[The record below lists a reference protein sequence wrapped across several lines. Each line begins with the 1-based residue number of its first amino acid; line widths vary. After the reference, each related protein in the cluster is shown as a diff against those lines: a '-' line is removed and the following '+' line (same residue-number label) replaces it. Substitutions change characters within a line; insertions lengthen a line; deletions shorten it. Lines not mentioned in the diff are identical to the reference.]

1 MRKSTQLSWRPFH
14 SLRIERRTVL
24 HHNNPFG
31 STSTNTNQF
40 GRNDRSLSFNR
51 NLFEINVFSNN
62 VSIKRYG
69 QTDANNTHKTTPSN
83 ELEQHSALLNQS
95 LYERSPI
102 IKVVPD
108 EILEQLP
115 RIKYAECRCPDQNR
129 VCAITYDEFVEDSI
143 IIQLP
148 CNHCFLVEPIINW
161 LSQNSCE
168 CPVCRFAMESVEKN
182 NTLVHNVLS
191 NEFTENSRGSVVNNV
206 VVGTNNDGSVV
217 DNSGIDIML
226 GFLDS

>member
-1 MRKSTQLSWRPFH
+1 M
-14 SLRIERRTVL
+14 
-24 HHNNPFG
+24 
-31 STSTNTNQF
+31 
-40 GRNDRSLSFNR
+40 
-51 NLFEINVFSNN
+51 
-62 VSIKRYG
+62 
-69 QTDANNTHKTTPSN
+69 
-83 ELEQHSALLNQS
+83 NQS